1 MTNIW
6 WMVPEIL
13 STTNIW
19 SFWSI
24 FLPFYTPIITQKI
37 KILKTWKNH
46 LEILSFYTC
55 PINDNHMMYG
65 SWDMKCDRQIFLSF
79 WMGFDPPNI
88 LKNQNFEKLKKT
100 PGYIIILHMCSINQ
114 HFKKN
119 EKNIWIY
126 FHFTQ
131 VYQKSWSY
139 AIYTVP
145 EIWCMTGIIVIFHF
159 GLFFA
164 LLPP

>member
-24 FLPFYTPIITQKI
+24 FLPFYPHNNPKNQNFENMKKPPGDII
-37 KILKTWKNH
+37 ILHVSHKWQPYDVWFLRYGVWQTDFFV
-46 LEILSFYTC
+46 ILDGFLPFY
-55 PINDNHMMYG
+55 
-65 SWDMKCDRQIFLSF
+65 
-79 WMGFDPPNI
+79 PPNI

-114 HFKKN
+114 HFKKMRRTSEYTFILHKCTRN
-119 EKNIWIY
+119 HDHMPYILFLRYGAW
-126 FHFTQ
+126 Q
-131 VYQKSWSY
+131 V
-139 AIYTVP
+139 
-145 EIWCMTGIIVIFHF
+145 
-159 GLFFA
+159 
-164 LLPP
+164 